1 MSYVLVFAVIFGVC
15 MVLGSYQY
23 LVQGAGLYQQQF
35 VRDVGGTLKDSFLY
49 LNPRVLFMVNI
60 ALLVLAGMIGYVL
73 LGAVGAIIAIVVTS
87 LLPGLAMRVMRK
99 KRAEKFVYQL
109 PDCLSS
115 MAAALRAGTNL
126 TRAIEQTAEQ
136 QPAPISQ
143 EFSLVIAEYKL
154 GRDLNEALDQ
164 MYQRVKMPEVELF
177 NSAVGI
183 SRSVGGN
190 LAETL
195 IILAETLREKA
206 QMEGKIQAMTAM
218 GRMQG
223 WVVGLMPYL
232 LGLVLLKQEP
242 GAMRALFFEPVGWIV
257 IVVLL
262 MMTMLAAFMIK
273 KIVTIDV

>member
-1 MSYVLVFAVIFGVC
+1 VTYVIVFSVIFGIC
-15 MVLGSYQY
+15 LVLGSYQY

-35 VRDVGGTLKDSFLY
+35 VRKVGGTLKDSFLY
-49 LNPRVLFMVNI
+49 LDPRFLFFVNV
-60 ALLVLAGMIGYVL
+60 ALLLLAGAIGYFT
-73 LGAVGAIIAIVVTS
+73 LGPVGAILAIVVTS
-87 LLPGLAMRVMRK
+87 LLPGLAMRTLRK

-126 TRAIEQTAEQ
+126 TRAIEQAAQQ
-136 QPAPISQ
+136 QPIPISQ
-143 EFSLVIAEYKL
+143 EFSLVVAEYKL
-154 GRDLNEALDQ
+154 GRDLNEALDD
-164 MYQRVKMPEVELF
+164 MYGRVKMPEVELF
-177 NSAVGI
+177 NSAVAI

-190 LAETL
+190 LADTL
-195 IILAETLREKA
+195 LILAETLREKA

-232 LGLVLLKQEP
+232 LGLFLLRQEP
-242 GAMRALFFEPVGWIV
+242 GAMRALFFEPIGWL
-257 IVVLL
+257 VLTVLFL
-262 MMTMLAAFMIK
+262 MTAIAAVMIK

>member
-1 MSYVLVFAVIFGVC
+1 MTYVVIFSVIFGVC
-15 MVLGSYQY
+15 LVLGSYQY

-35 VRDVGGTLKDSFLY
+35 VRNVGGTLKDSFLY
-49 LNPRVLFMVNI
+49 LDPRFLFFVNI
-60 ALLVLAGMIGYVL
+60 ALLIVAGTVGYFI
-73 LGAVGAIIAIVVTS
+73 LGPVGALLAIVVTS
-87 LLPGLAMRVMRK
+87 LLPGLAMRTLRK

-126 TRAIEQTAEQ
+126 TRAIEQAAQQ
-136 QPAPISQ
+136 QPIPISQ
-143 EFSLVIAEYKL
+143 EFSLVVAEYKL
-154 GRDLNEALDQ
+154 GRDLNDALGD
-164 MYQRVKMPEVELF
+164 MYTRVRMPEVELF
-177 NSAVGI
+177 NSAVAI

-190 LAETL
+190 LADTL
-195 IILAETLREKA
+195 LILAETLREKA

-232 LGLVLLKQEP
+232 LGLFLLRQEP
-242 GAMRALFFEPVGWIV
+242 GAMRALFFEPIGWL
-257 IVVLL
+257 VLAVLFL
-262 MMTMLAAFMIK
+262 MTFIAAVMIK

>member
-1 MSYVLVFAVIFGVC
+1 MTYVLVFSVIFGVC

-35 VRDVGGTLKDSFLY
+35 VSNVGGTLKDSFLY
-49 LNPRVLFMVNI
+49 LNPRVLFLVNI
-60 ALLVLAGMIGYVL
+60 GLLIFAGTVGYLL
-73 LGAVGAIIAIVVTS
+73 LGPVGAIIAIVITS
-87 LLPGLAMRVMRK
+87 LLPGLAMRIMRK
-99 KRAEKFVYQL
+99 KRAAKFVYQL

-115 MAAALRAGTNL
+115 MASALRAGTNL

-136 QPAPISQ
+136 QPTPISQ

-154 GRDLNEALDQ
+154 GRDLNEALDH
-164 MYQRVKMPEVELF
+164 MYNRVKMPEVELF

-195 IILAETLREKA
+195 LILAETLREKA
-206 QMEGKIQAMTAM
+206 QMEGKIEAMTAM

-257 IVVLL
+257 IAILL

>member
-1 MSYVLVFAVIFGVC
+1 MTYVIVFSVIFGIC
-15 MVLGSYQY
+15 LVLGSYQY

-35 VRDVGGTLKDSFLY
+35 VRKVGGTLKDSFLY
-49 LNPRVLFMVNI
+49 LDPRFLFFVNV
-60 ALLVLAGMIGYVL
+60 ALLLLAGAIGYFT
-73 LGAVGAIIAIVVTS
+73 LGPVGAILAIVVTS
-87 LLPGLAMRVMRK
+87 LLPGLAMRTLRK

-126 TRAIEQTAEQ
+126 TRAIEQAAQQ
-136 QPAPISQ
+136 QPIPISQ
-143 EFSLVIAEYKL
+143 EFSLVVAEYKL
-154 GRDLNEALDQ
+154 GRDLNEALDD
-164 MYQRVKMPEVELF
+164 MYGRVKMPEVELF
-177 NSAVGI
+177 NSAVAI

-190 LAETL
+190 LADTL
-195 IILAETLREKA
+195 LILAETLREKA

-232 LGLVLLKQEP
+232 LGLFLLRQEP
-242 GAMRALFFEPVGWIV
+242 GAMRALFFEPIGWL
-257 IVVLL
+257 VLTVLFL
-262 MMTMLAAFMIK
+262 MTAIAAVMIK